1 MPRRRVHG
9 HESMYVS
16 GSEQQQRLRSTF
28 ILSFFLAL
36 FGGGVLVYGVAWA
49 ANDVHSVPASI
60 ESPAP

>member
-1 MPRRRVHG
+1 MH
-9 HESMYVS
+9 VS
-16 GSEQQQRLRSTF
+16 GTEQQQRLRSTF

-49 ANDVHSVPASI
+49 ANDVHTVPASI